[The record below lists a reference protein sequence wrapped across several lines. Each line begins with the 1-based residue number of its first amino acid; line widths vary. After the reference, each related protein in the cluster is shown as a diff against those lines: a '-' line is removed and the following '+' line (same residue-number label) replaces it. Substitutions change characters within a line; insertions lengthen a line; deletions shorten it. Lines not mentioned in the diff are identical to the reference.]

1 MLGTTGYTTKDGT
14 MSHLNST
21 GMDFSGS
28 QNITQAVMGYSI
40 MNEEDKA
47 RYDSNR
53 IGPFSFEIDED
64 IDTEILKN
72 DQVYDDL
79 KELKD
84 IMKSDKEDTHV
95 NRGSLGRSKRKK

>member
-1 MLGTTGYTTKDGT
+1 
-14 MSHLNST
+14 
-21 GMDFSGS
+21 
-28 QNITQAVMGYSI
+28 MGYSI

-95 NRGSLGRSKRKK
+95 NRGSLGRSKRRK

>member
-1 MLGTTGYTTKDGT
+1 
-14 MSHLNST
+14 
-21 GMDFSGS
+21 
-28 QNITQAVMGYSI
+28 

-72 DQVYDDL
+72 D
-79 KELKD
+79 
-84 IMKSDKEDTHV
+84 
-95 NRGSLGRSKRKK
+95 